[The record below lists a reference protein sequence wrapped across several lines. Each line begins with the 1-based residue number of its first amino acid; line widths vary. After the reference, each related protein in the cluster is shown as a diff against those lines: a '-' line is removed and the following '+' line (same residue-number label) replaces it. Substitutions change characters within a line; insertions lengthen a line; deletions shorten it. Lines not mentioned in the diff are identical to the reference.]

1 MQYIKY
7 SLIFDEITY
16 LESHQTQPLDV
27 KPNDVVRFDNCDLL
41 DKLNISDEKID

>member
-16 LESHQTQPLDV
+16 LESQQTQIPDVIGLD
-27 KPNDVVRFDNCDLL
+27 NGDLL
-41 DKLNISDEKID
+41 DNLNISDEKID